1 MLTSADPFA
10 PTFEPW
16 EPLPN
21 ELKLFVLSYA
31 FANDEPINEDEH
43 RKLLKD
49 VLAPLML
56 NEEMRQLLPECCEYT
71 SRVFS
76 HHTS

>member
-31 FANDEPINEDEH
+31 FANDEPH
-43 RKLLKD
+43 QR
-49 VLAPLML
+49 
-56 NEEMRQLLPECCEYT
+56 R
-71 SRVFS
+71 
-76 HHTS
+76 